1 MDDAAN
7 FVLSCM
13 NFDGGFGVVPG
24 SESHAGQIY
33 CCVGALAIAGKS
45 ARRSHG
51 AGFRRTPRSLPFW
64 GADLYCVWFGAL
76 MNLFWAEQL
85 HRVDVDLLGW
95 WLAERQLP
103 AGGFNGRP
111 EKVHPTPFPLH
122 NLARSRLL
130 AASRFHSDRH

>member
-45 ARRSHG
+45 ARRSRG
-51 AGFRRTPRSLPFW
+51 AGFRRTHRSLPL
-64 GADLYCVWFGAL
+64 GRSYGPVLGT
-76 MNLFWAEQL
+76 EQL

-111 EKVHPTPFPLH
+111 EKVYPTSFPLH

-130 AASRFHSDRH
+130 AAPRFYSGRH